1 MKGFHVKQLDSIF
14 SVTIFGCV
22 KWSHS
27 SCFNFFNFPK
37 QSFVLTSFIYKMNF
51 IASKPHHYVEALTLL
66 SFPYHK
72 KGPLNICMYINVYYS
87 CEFSS
92 HHFLNNLTRFLTK
105 LTRVIANGKELPVS
119 VVKGRYHSSVSWS
132 MFHCQHVTV

>member
-1 MKGFHVKQLDSIF
+1 MYLDLVIPIDTKYLKNMEYGVVEVLCRPYGKPASHFQRQLQSQLVCLEWVTIKGFHVKQLDSIF

-37 QSFVLTSFIYKMNF
+37 QNLVLTSFIYKMNF

-72 KGPLNICMYINVYYS
+72 KRPINICMYIYVYYR
-87 CEFSS
+87 C
-92 HHFLNNLTRFLTK
+92 
-105 LTRVIANGKELPVS
+105 
-119 VVKGRYHSSVSWS
+119 
-132 MFHCQHVTV
+132 